1 MAEESRFHM
10 QRKESA
16 IVSLKLIHIGVGI
29 RGSHW
34 LEIVRDSV
42 YPDAGASKWAR
53 TKVNNN
59 TCQYHRTAM
68 SDQVFVPVV
77 GHSPIFM
84 KRWSGP
90 LAWAERERGNYQT
103 ALATREI
110 PAECIRP
117 GLWHPRRHRHAT
129 QVGHMVDIAP
139 TFHSH
144 SRRGPSTAGC
154 ARGWSE
160 LLGASSVVAQSL
172 SLPS

>member
-34 LEIVRDSV
+34 LEIVRDSL

-77 GHSPIFM
+77 EHSPIFL
-84 KRWSGP
+84 KRCKVRSGP
-90 LAWAERERGNYQT
+90 LAWAERGTRQLSDRSYYTGNPCRMHSSRSVASASLRARYSS
-103 ALATREI
+103 
-110 PAECIRP
+110 
-117 GLWHPRRHRHAT
+117 
-129 QVGHMVDIAP
+129 GHIVDIAP

-144 SRRGPSTAGC
+144 SRRGPSTT
-154 ARGWSE
+154 WM
-160 LLGASSVVAQSL
+160 GAWMG
-172 SLPS
+172 